1 MPDAVSIRT
10 TRRRCL
16 LVHVRPNAV
25 QVVDEHGELGFVQQT
40 TKGVIQGIYAII
52 EGLDQC
58 EALVGDGDELVVFM
72 SADMA
77 QIAGRQSPKPIDV
90 ARRYIVADPAAVEKL
105 RTWLRLNDEE

>member
-1 MPDAVSIRT
+1 M
-10 TRRRCL
+10 
-16 LVHVRPNAV
+16 
-25 QVVDEHGELGFVQQT
+25 
-40 TKGVIQGIYAII
+40 
-52 EGLDQC
+52 
-58 EALVGDGDELVVFM
+58 FM